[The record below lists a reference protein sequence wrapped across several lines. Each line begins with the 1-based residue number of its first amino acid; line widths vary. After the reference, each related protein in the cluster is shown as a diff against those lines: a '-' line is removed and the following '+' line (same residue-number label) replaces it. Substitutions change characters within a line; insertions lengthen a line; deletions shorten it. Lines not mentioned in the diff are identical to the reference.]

1 MKNDFKLVLR
11 KRLIFT
17 SVFTALLFAA
27 EIIMLKTKAGLFFL
41 MSFAGLSSLASD
53 SALKTILGGGF
64 MDTAGN
70 FLFIYTAVA
79 YVAVLYGTLALTKPP
94 RIFY

>member
-1 MKNDFKLVLR
+1 
-11 KRLIFT
+11 
-17 SVFTALLFAA
+17 
-27 EIIMLKTKAGLFFL
+27 

-79 YVAVLYGTLALTKPP
+79 YVAVLYATLALTETA
-94 RIFY
+94 RIIL